1 MFSIAQQFLFLF
13 VFLFLLLVHD
23 WLWGLLKR
31 WLIKNVPKSPVKPAI
46 FSTTVCLNR
55 VCHFLIL

>member
-1 MFSIAQQFLFLF
+1 MFSNAQLFLFLF
-13 VFLFLLLVHD
+13 LFLFLLLVHD
-23 WLWGLLKR
+23 WLLKR